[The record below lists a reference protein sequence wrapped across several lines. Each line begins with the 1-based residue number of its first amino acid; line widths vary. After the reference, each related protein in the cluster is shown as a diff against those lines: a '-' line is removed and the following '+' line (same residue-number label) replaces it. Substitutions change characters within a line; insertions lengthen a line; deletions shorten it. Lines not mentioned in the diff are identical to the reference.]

1 MGMVKKSITVTNQQD
16 AWIKAQI
23 AKGDYG
29 NESEV
34 LRDLIRREQN
44 KNAEIEAIRAAL
56 IKAEGRGFSTRNP
69 DEIKQAVQKR
79 LRKNGDL

>member
-1 MGMVKKSITVTNQQD
+1 MAMVKKSITVTDQQD
-16 AWIKAQI
+16 AWIKTQI
-23 AKGDYG
+23 EKGDYG

-44 KNAEIEAIRAAL
+44 QNAEIEAIRTAL
-56 IKAEGRGFSTRNP
+56 IKAEGRGLSARTP

-79 LRKNGDL
+79 LRKNGRL

>member
-44 KNAEIEAIRAAL
+44 KNAEIETIRAAL